1 MTPFGVSAVS
11 LHGPIY
17 PTWPIYH
24 PLSIILCPLNYHF
37 YMPCSSPWNAAY
49 GIFAARPPT
58 IVCMLAAWPEVS
70 NLGRTRRPP
79 ALGLLPPPSFFSVF
93 FLPSFLHLLWAEPNR
108 LQVVILP
115 LSTLSLFAVCTMVCP
130 TSISRI
136 CTILLV
142 VYTAQASQTLVRRTV
157 DGIQLEAARRT
168 HSLATDLRIAFSGIL
183 PRAVSP
189 SSQPRNVVYCKPAK
203 QVPVSVG
210 PGGATVTHG
219 NATSTITGTGTVTRT
234 RTTGR
239 STATK
244 TSLSPSPTATSPWNL
259 LESHVSYPQVYIY
272 RCSNFVDVT
281 EWNHILRRL
290 GLRHLCRS
298 NAWFV
303 QPFSL
308 DNPPIHILFPRYC
321 RLP

>member
-1 MTPFGVSAVS
+1 MEFSQQDRQLLCACWPRGRRYQIWVGQGGL
-11 LHGPIY
+11 LH
-17 PTWPIYH
+17 
-24 PLSIILCPLNYHF
+24 LAFCLLLL
-37 YMPCSSPWNAAY
+37 SSP
-49 GIFAARPPT
+49 
-58 IVCMLAAWPEVS
+58 S
-70 NLGRTRRPP
+70 
-79 ALGLLPPPSFFSVF
+79 S
-93 FLPSFLHLLWAEPNR
+93 SFLHLLWAEPNR

-219 NATSTITGTGTVTRT
+219 NATSTVGTGTVTRT

-308 DNPPIHILFPRYC
+308 DNPPIHDSLSQVLSTSLIRMQ
-321 RLP
+321 R